1 MIVVLPL
8 SSYSSK
14 KLENEKRLLT
24 LPELREEIGEKELY
38 QLIVDFSGSDIK
50 NVGVIVPACSR
61 NEANVYY
68 SAADRFSGT
77 FPDSQVAVYTDDKD
91 TLRYLLDI

>member
-38 QLIVDFSGSDIK
+38 
-50 NVGVIVPACSR
+50 
-61 NEANVYY
+61 
-68 SAADRFSGT
+68 
-77 FPDSQVAVYTDDKD
+77 
-91 TLRYLLDI
+91 